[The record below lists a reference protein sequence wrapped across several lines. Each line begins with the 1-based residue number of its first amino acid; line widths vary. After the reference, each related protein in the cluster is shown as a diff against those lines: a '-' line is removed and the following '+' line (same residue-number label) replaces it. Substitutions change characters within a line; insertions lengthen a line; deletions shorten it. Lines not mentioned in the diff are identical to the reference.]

1 MRRKRRFPSG
11 ARKYHRLSPRFE
23 RSGKTI
29 LIVTEGGKTEPNY
42 FVELRNRFRL
52 SATDIE
58 VVHPDGTDPV
68 TLTNKAIELR
78 EKRKNEAKS
87 GILVEYDEVWVVF
100 DLEKTHDIR
109 REQAKRAKVL
119 PGAKGVN
126 FALSD
131 PSFEY
136 WLLLHCEYTTASFP
150 DNDSVEQRLK
160 NHWPDYTKGS
170 RPSPDFLEKV
180 PDAVKHALRCRKH
193 HRDCDGDG
201 NPSTQAD
208 RVVRSMNEATRE
220 HLQYILPAE

>member
-1 MRRKRRFPSG
+1 MRRARLFPKGASRCRRLP
-11 ARKYHRLSPRFE
+11 PRFE

-58 VVHPDGTDPV
+58 IIHPEGTDPI

-78 EKRKNEAKS
+78 NQRKNAAKN
-87 GILVEYDEVWVVF
+87 GILVEYDEIWVVF

-109 REQAKRAKVL
+109 REQARRAKEL
-119 PGAKGVN
+119 PGAKGIL

-136 WLLLHCEYTTASFP
+136 WLLLHFEYTTSSFP
-150 DNDSVEQRLK
+150 SSDSVERRLK
-160 NHWPDYTKGS
+160 THWPEYSKGS
-170 RPSPDFLEKV
+170 RPSSEFLSKAPV
-180 PDAVKHALRCRKH
+180 AVTNALRCRKH
-193 HRDCDGDG
+193 HRDCGTDG
-201 NPSTQAD
+201 NPSTQVD
-208 RVVRSMNEATRE
+208 RVVRSMNDATRE
-220 HLQYILPAE
+220 HLQYKLPSV

>member
-1 MRRKRRFPSG
+1 MRRSRSAKSVNKYRRLP
-11 ARKYHRLSPRFE
+11 PRFE

-29 LIVTEGGKTEPNY
+29 LIVTEGGETEPNY
-42 FVELRNRFRL
+42 FVELRNRLRL

-58 VVHPDGTDPV
+58 VVHPDGTDPI

-78 EKRKNEAKS
+78 DERKSDAKR

-109 REQAKRAKVL
+109 REQARKAKDL
-119 PGAKGVN
+119 PGAKGIL

-150 DNDSVEQRLK
+150 DSDSVEKRLK
-160 NHWPDYTKGS
+160 IHWPEYTKGS
-170 RPSPDFLEKV
+170 SPSPEFLDKAPV
-180 PDAVKHALRCRKH
+180 AVTHALRCRKH
-193 HRDCDGDG
+193 HRDGAGDG

-220 HLQYILPAE
+220 HLQYKLPPV